1 MQRALRL
8 SLAEADVLSSSTG
21 SARRANR
28 FLVTGAAVVTA
39 GALLAGP
46 TTQNPNLPTQIAHRA
61 VELTGLSAAVTA
73 SPIEVYS
80 EILSDTFD
88 NVSALSQAILAN
100 PLPILSQVIRNQI
113 GYASEVGGAI
123 AGIPAGWQTY
133 SDGRGA
139 TFLTSLQASLD
150 AGDVGGAVN
159 YLSSYILYGL
169 QATVLPVFNTL
180 LTYTPRG
187 STVANPGIPQMI
199 FQNVANAVGVLFSS
213 TVVVSNLFQSVYGMT
228 LSTLAAAGDGLAG
241 FAQSVSA
248 GDVQGAVNSLVNL
261 PGLVVNGFLNGWQH
275 PISAAPFPAL
285 LTFIPVAPPTDPAN
299 GVTRTGTSIGLLGR
313 LLVTIPQA
321 IAAAITPATTAP
333 ASAAPVT
340 AVAAA
345 AEVTEPAASAPS
357 ITEAPGAQEAG
368 DTTKTES
375 SVASTEAAS
384 PSAAEADSTTEVA
397 KPATSARSAASS
409 TRSDRTTK
417 SAPATTSDG
426 DQVKKSVGGSRKSQ
440 AKKSVSS
447 GSDSSSSSGS
457 SDSSDSS
464 D

>member
-1 MQRALRL
+1 MQRALCL
-8 SLAEADVLSSSTG
+8 SLTEADVLSSSTG

-28 FLVTGAAVVTA
+28 LLVTGAAVVTA
-39 GALLAGP
+39 GALFAGP
-46 TTQNPNLPTQIAHRA
+46 ATQNLNLPAEITHRA

-113 GYASEVGGAI
+113 GYAEEVGGAI
-123 AGIPAGWQTY
+123 AAIPAGWQTY
-133 SDGRGA
+133 VTGRGA
-139 TFLTSLQASLD
+139 TFLASLQTSLD
-150 AGDVGGAVN
+150 AGDVGGVVN
-159 YLSSYILYGL
+159 YLSSFVLYGL
-169 QATVLPVFNTL
+169 QATVSPVLNTL

-199 FQNVANAVGVLFSS
+199 VQNLANAVGVLFSS
-213 TVVVSNLFQSVYGMT
+213 TVVVSNLFQSIYGTT
-228 LSTLAAAGDGLAG
+228 LSVLASAGDGLAG
-241 FAQSVSA
+241 FARSVSA
-248 GDVQGAVNSLVNL
+248 GDVQGAINSLINL
-261 PGLVVNGFLNGWQH
+261 PGLMVNGFLNGWQH

-321 IAAAITPATTAP
+321 IAAAITPATTTA
-333 ASAAPVT
+333 ASAAPAT

-345 AEVTEPAASAPS
+345 SAVAETAVSATSETTTAETVSTEQSNDA
-357 ITEAPGAQEAG
+357 TEASTA
-368 DTTKTES
+368 S
-375 SVASTEAAS
+375 S
-384 PSAAEADSTTEVA
+384 SAAEADSTTEVT

-409 TRSDRTTK
+409 TRSDRSTQST
-417 SAPATTSDG
+417 ATSTSSG
-426 DQVKKSVGGSRKSQ
+426 DQVKKSVGGSRKAQ
-440 AKKSVSS
+440 AKKSTSSS
-447 GSDSSSSSGS
+447 GADSSSSSSS
-457 SDSSDSS
+457 SDSSDAS